1 LPPRLAAADLSC
13 DIHFTAAYDD
23 AKDGSLLMRVAKE
36 RMPQ

>member
-1 LPPRLAAADLSC
+1 LPLRLAAAELSC

-23 AKDGSLLMRVAKE
+23 AGDLSLLIRGAKE